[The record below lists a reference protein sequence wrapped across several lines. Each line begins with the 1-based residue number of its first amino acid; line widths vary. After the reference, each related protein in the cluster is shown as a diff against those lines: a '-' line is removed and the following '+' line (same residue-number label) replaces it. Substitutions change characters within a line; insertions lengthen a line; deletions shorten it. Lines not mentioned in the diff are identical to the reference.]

1 MGREGSGAAGSQL
14 IAGPSP
20 KASFS
25 QGTPVIDVRL
35 YVDALSASGTA
46 EGQGLG
52 GAG

>member
-25 QGTPVIDVRL
+25 QVAPLTDVKL

-46 EGQGLG
+46 EGLGLG